1 MEVLQTNSKGKDK
14 RMLEKPEKSIEE
26 FSGELQ
32 SAGLKGDL
40 QKSQYYRLIS
50 EAQKIIHAQIPYE
63 NCSTDK
69 VAAAETGLREEIFNG
84 VNYKRAVVY
93 LMSNGCEWALKSA
106 HGCMMCGHLA
116 RQTRRDK
123 PISVDNY
130 LKQFEREF
138 EIIDFKKYPILNL
151 YNNGSFINDNEIPSE
166 ARKGML
172 MKIHSNPD
180 IKMVVLETRPEFVT
194 EERVKEIKRLVPNK
208 HVELGVGL
216 EIKDDFYRGI
226 CINKGFSLQR
236 FNHAASLITKHLN
249 LRTYVLLK
257 PLFLTEKEA
266 IERAVET
273 IEYSFAIGATT
284 VSLEACTIQDYT
296 FMKYLYERGLYST
309 PWLWSIIEVVKRVKT
324 PGKLIVGL
332 FKFFPSPSKVPNNCD
347 RCNEKVME
355 AIVQYN
361 RTLDLKAFRGITC
374 ECKKEWRKILEE
386 KPLPFEERLKP
397 IPEILDELKRSF
409 NYSEPANKPVILD
422 NEATCQS
429 HEITSPHSQ

>member
-1 MEVLQTNSKGKDK
+1 
-14 RMLEKPEKSIEE
+14 MLEKSTKSVEG
-26 FSGELQ
+26 FSGELE
-32 SAGLKGDL
+32 STGLKGDL
-40 QKSQYYRLIS
+40 QKSRYYRLMS
-50 EAQKIIHAQIPYE
+50 EAQKIIHAQIPHE

-69 VAAAETGLREEIFNG
+69 VAAAETGVREEIFNG

-116 RQTRRDK
+116 KQTRRDN
-123 PISVDNY
+123 PISVDDY

-151 YNNGSFINDNEIPSE
+151 YNNGSFLNDNEIHPE

-172 MKIHSNPD
+172 IKINSNPD

-194 EERVKEIKRLVPNK
+194 EEGVKEIKRLIPGK

-236 FNHAASLITKHLN
+236 FNFAASLITKYLN

-266 IERAVET
+266 IEQAIET
-273 IEYSFAIGATT
+273 VEYSFAIGATS

-296 FMKYLYERGLYST
+296 LMKSLYERGLYST
-309 PWLWSIIEVVKRVKT
+309 PWLWSIVEVVKRVKM

-332 FKFFPSPSKVPNNCD
+332 FKFFPSPSAVPNNCD
-347 RCNEKVME
+347 QCNDKVME

-361 RTLDLKAFRGITC
+361 RTLDRKVFNRITC
-374 ECKKEWRKILEE
+374 KCKKDWVKILKE
-386 KPLPFEERLKP
+386 KPVPFEERLRP
-397 IPEILDELKRSF
+397 IPGILDELKRSF
-409 NYSEPANKPVILD
+409 NYSERANKPVFAE
-422 NEATCQS
+422 NEATWQS
-429 HEITSPHSQ
+429 HEVTPPHPL